1 MLAAGQAARP
11 GLPDVRELSHASRSN
26 YLQTEG
32 SRGAQGV
39 QRLVPPQ
46 GDRQFC
52 ASASNG
58 AGPALPPRS
67 EERNDKAVTNQLTS
81 ITSGVYAR
89 AVEYR
94 RERSLGVY
102 GKAKLGNA
110 FRWKLKE
117 LGYSDKF
124 IDEVTHG
131 LVLRISKGR

>member
-1 MLAAGQAARP
+1 MVFPLFRCGSVRRVQNYPQTKRQAAE
-11 GLPDVRELSHASRSN
+11 ELKVFKDWFRRKEIDSFAQA
-26 YLQTEG
+26 LATELG
-32 SRGAQGV
+32 R
-39 QRLVPPQ
+39 R
-46 GDRQFC
+46 F
-52 ASASNG
+52 
-58 AGPALPPRS
+58 PPRS
-67 EERNDKAVTNQLTS
+67 EERSDKAAANQLTS

-94 RERSLGVY
+94 RERSLGIY

-131 LVLRISKGR
+131 LVLRISKSR

>member
-1 MLAAGQAARP
+1 VFKDWFLRKEIDSFAQALAT
-11 GLPDVRELSHASRSN
+11 ELGR
-26 YLQTEG
+26 
-32 SRGAQGV
+32 R
-39 QRLVPPQ
+39 
-46 GDRQFC
+46 F
-52 ASASNG
+52 
-58 AGPALPPRS
+58 PPRS
-67 EERNDKAVTNQLTS
+67 EERNDRAATNQLAS

-94 RERSLGVY
+94 RERSLGIY

-124 IDEVTHG
+124 IDEVTQG